1 MYCFVCVGREQ
12 LATARSRLASFV
24 YVLLRWTMCAK
35 VNRLVFL
42 PHLNL
47 QMPLG
52 QIVKKK
58 KIKETQKPL
67 LTPSTRHAFQ
77 LFAVAALKSF
87 ES

>member
-42 PHLNL
+42 PHLDL

-58 KIKETQKPL
+58 KNQRDTETSSDSQHKACFPTL
-67 LTPSTRHAFQ
+67 CCSSSEIL
-77 LFAVAALKSF
+77 
-87 ES
+87 